1 MPIPRP
7 VARFAK
13 AIPFLGDALAVGAEL
28 TNPAVRS
35 PIQRGINA
43 AVVGG
48 GGMATSAVT
57 GGLDAVPQL
66 VQLVNEYTGG
76 PVGPEKLRQL
86 QACAPALNAEE
97 HLRELST
104 RAGSG
109 AGSGFYANRFA
120 GSLAA
125 CGKGFTPTV
134 RNTREAQDYGR
145 LLGTSF

>member
-1 MPIPRP
+1 MAPKPL
-7 VARFAK
+7 VRFAK
-13 AIPFLGDALAVGAEL
+13 AVPFLGDALAIGAEL
-28 TNPAVRS
+28 VNPQERS
-35 PIQRGINA
+35 IPQRVINA

-57 GGLDAVPQL
+57 GGLDAIPQF
-66 VQLVNEYTGG
+66 VQLANEYMGG
-76 PVGPEKLRQL
+76 PRGPEKLKQM

-109 AGSGFYANRFA
+109 VGSGFYASRFA
-120 GSLAA
+120 GSLGA
-125 CGKGFTPTV
+125 CGRAFTPTV
-134 RNTREAQDYGR
+134 RNAQEAQNYGR